1 MIPTVQMI
9 LISCLVKVAPAS
21 ASTCAARPT
30 ATIVMNTSLTSCV
43 KRESTGTTTR
53 IDWDRIIYALHQV
66 ETGGRLG
73 PILGDGGA
81 ALGPLQIHRGY
92 HSDSNVPGAYDQVS
106 DLEYAT
112 RVVRAYMARY
122 ATAARLGRPVTPE
135 DIARIHNGGPNGH
148 KKKATLGY
156 AKKFMEYYNGYVN

>member
-1 MIPTVQMI
+1 MMMHTAMIALTVLALAATSAAKPTV
-9 LISCLVKVAPAS
+9 
-21 ASTCAARPT
+21 TT
-30 ATIVMNTSLTSCV
+30 TGTTSQTSCV
-43 KRESTGTTTR
+43 KRTTTKR
-53 IDWDRIIYALHQV
+53 IDWDAVTYALHMV

-92 HSDSNVPGAYDQVS
+92 HSDSNVPGSYDRVS
-106 DLEYAT
+106 DLDYAT
-112 RVVRAYMARY
+112 RVMRAYMARY

-148 KKKATLGY
+148 KKKATLAY
-156 AKKFMEYYNGYVN
+156 AKKFMRYYNGFNNRHL